1 MNTFIPGLYFGVF
14 SILCLQCEKNLA
26 VGIDS
31 EDFEILFFEIY
42 AYGETNALCSH
53 KYWLFLPWNMT
64 TVKENRS
71 YRYNLG
77 IRPADLH
84 GILCL
89 QRAKTSAVGIKSEFN
104 PFWAHQITAFCRFC
118 DFNGQNMVIESY
130 ILMFQE
136 QCKIK
141 SMTPEEKSVHSSHKI
156 KVSALP
162 FMTPGI
168 EKLW

>member
-1 MNTFIPGLYFGVF
+1 
-14 SILCLQCEKNLA
+14 
-26 VGIDS
+26 
-31 EDFEILFFEIY
+31 
-42 AYGETNALCSH
+42 
-53 KYWLFLPWNMT
+53 MT

-89 QRAKTSAVGIKSEFN
+89 QRAKTSAVGIKSEFK
-104 PFWAHQITAFCRFC
+104 PFLGSPNTAFCRFC

-136 QCKIK
+136 QCKIN

-156 KVSALP
+156 KGSTLAIYDSRDRKALSKSNFRLSHGP
-162 FMTPGI
+162 ESVKCMTSESENASQSHI
-168 EKLW
+168 LVF